1 MQKGG
6 KMKRIW
12 SVKVFILMLLLVGL
26 IPMSVNAASMKVK
39 YDGKSYTYSGKQVKV
54 SLDGKSIGKKN
65 TPGIIV
71 NNTSLVS
78 YIDIFKNGLGATC
91 SYTAKTGVVQ
101 IRKNGHTVKMYL
113 GSRTAYVNGVK
124 KQITAA
130 PKKVYYYS
138 CKTTKVLVPARF
150 VAESLGY
157 TYTWSGSTGTAKI
170 KSPYSIYYESSWKV
184 YPGTK
189 GKVTFNE
196 DDISLPALP
205 ALILNNTV
213 MIPAQTVFEDSSLDT
228 TYSYTKKNKKL
239 VLGAENTTITYVLGS
254 KKAFVNGEEFQ
265 VTEAPKLVKD
275 NVSNQEM
282 IIVPAKFTIEKL
294 GYVYN
299 WNKDVKTCEIK
310 TSDYESDTDTSVQS
324 EVLWKWTSDK
334 KKIENGAKYSNLL
347 LECSLVK
354 TPGKETLVFE
364 GLDTLAPSL
373 KDSEDTSEIKLEFT
387 NLHNEF
393 DKFSQLL
400 VLSSCVQKISF
411 SKCADGVVLSTI
423 NVVKDKEY
431 YISSS
436 GTKYEIHFLTE
447 DESGSEEEEIN
458 YAVHMKLP
466 DNISLADIK
475 TEDMYESHKFTV
487 TLPDDYVSYV
497 KKHVNVSTNSTV
509 SNYTCEMDESRDT
522 RITFYTEK
530 LQGYK
535 LSESEGVLYIQV
547 DDPRKVYKNIV
558 VLDAGHGGTD
568 PGCNG
573 NGLIEKNM
581 TFNIIYKYIK
591 DYFES
596 PDSPVKAYWTRKTDT
611 KISLQER
618 PTYSK
623 KYGADIFISF
633 HMNSAPGTNAT
644 GTETYYCVSNNST
657 NSNGVSSKKL
667 ATFIQE
673 RFPTKMGLSGKRGVK
688 TANHVVTKNNT
699 VPAVLVEYG
708 FLSNKADAAI
718 IENTSGQKKA
728 AKAMYDIICEFF
740 EKYPSER

>member
-6 KMKRIW
+6 KMKRIG
-12 SVKVFILMLLLVGL
+12 SIKVFILMLLLTGL

-39 YDGKSYTYSGKQVKV
+39 YDGRSYTYSGKQVKV
-54 SLDGKSIGKKN
+54 NLDGKSIGKNN

-91 SYTAKTGVVQ
+91 SYNAKTGVVR
-101 IRKNGHTVKMYL
+101 ISKNDHTVKMYL
-113 GSRTAYVNGVK
+113 GSRSAYVNGEK
-124 KQITAA
+124 KQLSAA

-157 TYTWSGSTGTAKI
+157 TYTWNGNISTAQI
-170 KSPYSIYYESSWKV
+170 KSPYSIFYENSWKV

-196 DDISLPALP
+196 DDISLPTLP

-213 MIPAQTVFEDSSLDT
+213 MIPAQTVFDDSSLDT
-228 TYSYTKKNKKL
+228 TYRYTKKNKKL
-239 VLGAENTTITYVLGS
+239 VLGAEDTTITYVLGS

-265 VTEAPKLVKD
+265 ITEAPKLVKD
-275 NVSNQEM
+275 NVSNHEM
-282 IIVPAKFTIEKL
+282 VIVPAKFTIEKL

-299 WNKDVKTCEIK
+299 WNKDVKTCEIT
-310 TSDYESDTDTSVQS
+310 TSDYESDKETSNNS
-324 EVLWKWTSDK
+324 EILWKWTSQK
-334 KKIENGAKYSNLL
+334 KKIEKDAKYSNLL

-354 TPGKETLVFE
+354 TSGKETIVFE
-364 GLDTLAPSL
+364 GFDALAPSL
-373 KDSEDTSEIKLEFT
+373 KDSGDASEIKLEFI
-387 NLHNEF
+387 NLDNEF

-400 VLSSCVQKISF
+400 VLSSCVQKITF
-411 SKCADGVVLSTI
+411 SKCTDGVVLSTI
-423 NVVKDKEY
+423 NVVKDTEY

-447 DESGSEEEEIN
+447 DEPDSEEEETN
-458 YAVHMKLP
+458 NAVHMKLP
-466 DNISLADIK
+466 DNISLSDIK

-487 TLPDDYVSYV
+487 TLPDNHVSYV
-497 KKHVNVSTNSTV
+497 KKHININANSSVSK
-509 SNYTCEMDESRDT
+509 YTCELDESRDT

-535 LSESEGVLYIQV
+535 LSESKGFLYIKV
-547 DDPRKVYKNIV
+547 GDPRKIYKNIV

-573 NGLIEKNM
+573 NGLVEKNM
-581 TFNIIYKYIK
+581 AFNIIYQYIK
-591 DYFES
+591 EYFES
-596 PDSPVKAYWTRKTDT
+596 PESPVKAYWTRKTDV
-611 KISLQER
+611 KIPLQER

-623 KYGADIFISF
+623 KYSADIFISF
-633 HMNSAPGTNAT
+633 HMNSAPGTNAN

-657 NSNGVSSKKL
+657 KSNGMSSKKL

-673 RFPTKMGLSGKRGVK
+673 RFPDKMGLSGKRGVK
-688 TANHVVTKNNT
+688 TAYHVVTRYNT

-718 IENTSGQKKA
+718 IENASGQKKA

-740 EKYPSER
+740 EKYPTGR